1 MTNFVLSRNRKAY
14 FGVLL
19 AMALALVLL
28 MPRTASAQAET
39 AIITVCSHQGTYHYN
54 ILGANAEL
62 LRQKLDNPANF
73 GPTGEYGDFDFA
85 YVDLGDNF
93 TEQTILAKACNIWFS
108 GYEPDGTYTATEL
121 TELQNW
127 VTNHNGQV
135 IAGCD
140 STEYDPVCD
149 LLNFSV
155 TTDTDTYGVVVDLA
169 ANPIN
174 CNSSLGPGN
183 QLNMAGYVGGY
194 FSGAGVTTTN
204 VLAVH
209 ETNALADSAKPIV
222 IYTGNFFFT
231 ADINMIEAGETEET
245 LSTGNMVSNSND
257 RLAMNAFSAL
267 ADAAIGKKVC
277 ASASADQDG
286 DGLLDIWETQGLT
299 VTIGA
304 VTEFVNLPAMGAKP
318 DHKDIFVEI
327 DYMKTITHTHQPIAQ
342 AITDV
347 VTAFANAPI
356 TNVDGT
362 EGIRLHVDYGKDAPL
377 TYGVAAT
384 WGALS
389 KSDAVTHSVYLGE
402 APGGNFSWSG
412 FDAIKANHFTTA
424 RAAVFHYNIWAHQL
438 APGSYSSGISR
449 DLPASDFIVTLGP
462 WGGTDQYAGVGTPRA
477 QAGTFMH
484 ELGHNLGLHHGG
496 ADDTQ
501 YKPNYLSV
509 MNYAFQQ
516 SGLIMNTSQGNFDYS
531 RFKLTNLNES
541 GLDEA
546 IGVITKTVVI
556 TTASVIT
563 REYGT
568 YWYCNNALK
577 PTNNAD
583 KVDWNCNNVI
593 TDTQVIRD
601 VNQDTITGTLVS
613 QNDWDVLIYAGGAI
627 GKPGASLNLPE
638 VTELDELTK
647 EEADQIPALYP
658 EILAM
663 RPETVVTWTLQS
675 TLEGH
680 TSPVWGLA
688 WSPDGSQFASGAED
702 GTVRVWDAATGSTL
716 ATFEGHSDGVYGI
729 AWSPDGTQLASGA
742 ADNTVRIW
750 NVATSE
756 TVAVLEGHTG
766 TVRSV
771 AWSPDGAQL
780 ASGAADGTLRIW
792 DAATWTVAYTLSG
805 HTAEVNSVA
814 WSPDGAQ
821 LASGSDDMTVRVWD
835 ATTGNALTTFEGHT
849 DRVWSVAWSP
859 DGSRLASG
867 SGDGTVRI
875 WDMAFDAFL
884 TTLAGHTA
892 GVRSVAWSPDGAQL
906 ASGSMDQTTRVWD
919 VAAEETV
926 ATLEGFPDYVNSV
939 AWSPDGNRLL
949 SGAGDAAVRL
959 WNRAAFSV
967 RAQWDIRTEIV
978 GLGVAVLSTAWSPI
992 DSRIAYGT
1000 GEGTLRIWN
1009 TATGEVLAIFDE
1021 HTDGIRGVAWSPDGS
1036 KVASASYDRT
1046 VRVWDAATGANL
1058 AVLEGHTAGV
1068 TSVVWSPDG
1077 SQLASGAGTGDST
1090 VRIWDVATGETVTTL
1105 QGHTEE
1111 VTGVA
1116 WSPDGSRLATASL
1129 DQTVRL
1135 WDVASGENSATFQGH
1150 TDAVTS
1156 VAWSP
1161 DGSQLASGS
1170 ADTTVRIW
1178 DGATGENQATLEG
1191 HSAVVASV
1199 AWSPDG
1205 NQLASASGDATI
1217 RIWDVAAGASLATF
1231 TGHDAAV
1238 RGVTWSPDSQLLA
1251 SGSNDGSVR
1260 VWNAVAEQIALTP
1273 ASSPDTASSAA
1284 TTDAA
1289 QPNLYNVE
1297 NQWGSADAPWNP
1309 GGTWVIGGR
1318 PDQRVVAL
1326 NATSIDGGQTLSGTM
1341 TYAGEEPIGFRA
1353 TKTEQNTY
1361 LVENQWGSSDAP
1373 WNPGGTWVLGNR
1385 PDQNVIAIKIAAEDE
1400 GSTLNGT
1407 MTYAGEEPIGFRAVI
1422 EQP

>member
-1 MTNFVLSRNRKAY
+1 MTDFVQWKDRQAY
-14 FGVLL
+14 FGILFAL
-19 AMALALVLL
+19 ALALVLL
-28 MPRTASAQAET
+28 VPLTASAQAGT
-39 AIITVCSHQGTYHYN
+39 TTITVCSHQGDYHYN
-54 ILGANAEL
+54 ILGPNAQL
-62 LRQKLDNPANF
+62 LREKLDNPANF
-73 GPTGEYGDFDFA
+73 GPTGEYGNFDFT
-85 YVDLGDNF
+85 YVNVGDNF
-93 TEQTILAKACNIWFS
+93 TEQTLLANACNIWFS
-108 GYEPDGTYTATEL
+108 GYEPDATYTATEL
-121 TELQNW
+121 AELQNW

-135 IAGCD
+135 MAGCD
-140 STEYDPVCD
+140 STDHDPVCD

-155 TTDTDTYGVVVDLA
+155 TTDTDTYGFVVDLA

-183 QLNMAGYVGGY
+183 QLNMAGNVGGY
-194 FSGAGVTTTN
+194 FSGAGVTTDN

-245 LSTGNMVSNSND
+245 LSTGNLVSNSND

-299 VTIGA
+299 VTLDN

-318 DHKDIFVEI
+318 DHKDIFIEI
-327 DYMKTITHTHQPIAQ
+327 DYMKTITHSHQPIAQ

-362 EGIRLHVDYGKDAPL
+362 MGIQLHVDYGKDAPL
-377 TYGVAAT
+377 TYGAAAT

-389 KSDAVTHSVYLGE
+389 KSDALTHTDAIGE
-402 APGGNFSWSG
+402 APGGNFSWAG
-412 FDAIKANHFTTA
+412 FDAIKANHFTKA

-438 APGSYSSGISR
+438 SPGNYSSGISR
-449 DLPASDFIVTLGP
+449 DLPASDFLVTLGP
-462 WGGTDQYAGVGTPRA
+462 WGGTDQYAGIGTPRA

-496 ADDTQ
+496 ADDTNF
-501 YKPNYLSV
+501 KPNYLSV

-516 SGLIMNTSQGNFDYS
+516 SGLIMNASQGNFDYS
-531 RFKLTNLNES
+531 RFNLTNLTES

-556 TTASVIT
+556 TNAGVIT

-568 YWYCNNALK
+568 YWYCSTALK
-577 PTNNAD
+577 STNQAD
-583 KVDWNCNNVI
+583 KIDWNCNNII
-593 TDTQVIRD
+593 TDTQVIGD
-601 VNQDTITGTLVS
+601 VNQDTITGTLAN
-613 QNDWDVLIYAGGAI
+613 QNDWDVLVYTGGAI
-627 GKPGASLNLPE
+627 GKPGAALNLPE

-647 EEADQIPALYP
+647 EQADQIPALYP
-658 EILAM
+658 EILAV
-663 RPETVVTWTLQS
+663 RPETVETWTLQA
-675 TLEGH
+675 TLEDH
-680 TSPVWGLA
+680 TSPVGGVA

-702 GTVRVWDAATGSTL
+702 GTVRLWDAATGEVL
-716 ATFEGHSDGVYGI
+716 ATLEGHRAGVYG
-729 AWSPDGTQLASGA
+729 
-742 ADNTVRIW
+742 
-750 NVATSE
+750 
-756 TVAVLEGHTG
+756 
-766 TVRSV
+766 V

-780 ASGAADGTLRIW
+780 ASSAADNTVRVWNVTTGETVAVLEGHTSTVRTVAWSPNGAQLASGAADSTVRTW

-805 HTAEVNSVA
+805 HTGEVNSVA
-814 WSPDGAQ
+814 WSPDGVQ
-821 LASGSDDMTVRVWD
+821 LASGADDMTVRVWD
-835 ATTGNALTTFEGHT
+835 ATTGAAVTTFTGHT

-859 DGSRLASG
+859 DGTRLASG
-867 SGDGTVRI
+867 AEDGTVRI

-892 GVRSVAWSPDGAQL
+892 GVHSIAWSPDGAQL
-906 ASGSMDQTTRVWD
+906 ASGSMDQTVRMWD

-939 AWSPDGNRLL
+939 AWAPDGNRLL

-959 WNRAAFSV
+959 WNRTAFSV
-967 RAQWDIRTEIV
+967 RAQGDIRTEIV
-978 GLGVAVLSTAWSPI
+978 GLGVGVLSTAWSPI

-1009 TATGEVLAIFDE
+1009 TATGELLTIFGE
-1021 HTDGIRGVAWSPDGS
+1021 HTTGIRGVAWSPDGS

-1046 VRVWDAATGANL
+1046 VRVWDATTGAEL
-1058 AVLEGHTAGV
+1058 ALLEGHTAGV
-1068 TSVVWSPDG
+1068 TSVAWSPDG
-1077 SQLASGAGTGDST
+1077 SRIASGAGSSDST
-1090 VRIWDVATGETVTTL
+1090 VRIWEVATGATIITL
-1105 QGHTEE
+1105 QGHTDE

-1150 TDAVTS
+1150 TDGVTS

-1161 DGSQLASGS
+1161 DGSQLASGA
-1170 ADTTVRIW
+1170 ADNTVRIW
-1178 DGATGENQATLEG
+1178 EVAMGESQATLEG
-1191 HSAVVASV
+1191 HTAGVTSV

-1205 NQLASASGDATI
+1205 SQLASAAGDATI
-1217 RIWDVAAGASLATF
+1217 RSWDVATGANLATF
-1231 TGHDAAV
+1231 TGHATAV
-1238 RGVTWSPDSQLLA
+1238 RSVTWSPDSKLLA

-1273 ASSPDTASSAA
+1273 DPPTSTALDSAVA
-1284 TTDAA
+1284 AA

-1297 NQWGSADAPWNP
+1297 NQWGSADAPWHP
-1309 GGTWVIGGR
+1309 GGTWVIGDR
-1318 PDQRVVAL
+1318 PEQRVVAL
-1326 NATSIDGGQTLSGTM
+1326 SVTSADGGETLTGAI
-1341 TYAGEEPIGFRA
+1341 TYAGEGPVGFRA
-1353 TKTEQNTY
+1353 TRIEQNTY
-1361 LVENQWGSSDAP
+1361 LIENQLSSADAA
-1373 WNPGGTWVLGNR
+1373 WNPGGMWVLGDR
-1385 PDQNVIAIKIAAEDE
+1385 PEQNVVAIEITSTDN
-1400 GSTLNGT
+1400 GSTLTGT
-1407 MTYAGEEPIGFRAVI
+1407 MTYAGEEPIGFRAVLTTA
-1422 EQP
+1422 P